1 MINTIATEIR
11 RSTDLIN
18 NVNRVEKL
26 IGNTPLYPIKKVY
39 HKEGVQ
45 IYAKLEW
52 QQLGS
57 SVKARPAFN
66 IIKNAVLSGNLDR
79 SKSLLDATSGNT
91 GIAYAAIGAALGL
104 KITLC
109 LPENASEERKR
120 ILNSLGVDIIYTSKF
135 DGTDGAQLKAK
146 ELAKA
151 YPDKY
156 YYANQYANVHN
167 WEAHYLTTGREIWE
181 QTNGAITH
189 FVAGLG
195 TTGTFLGTSRRLKA
209 YNPNIEVVS
218 VQPDN
223 PMHGLEGWKHL
234 ETAIV
239 PKIYD
244 ATVADRTLEADTLEA
259 YDMVKAIS
267 LKEGLLVSPSAAAN
281 LNSAIQ
287 LAEQIEEGVIV
298 TTFADDASKYSEV
311 MQHIFDGKR

>member
-11 RSTDLIN
+11 RSTDLVN
-18 NVNRVEKL
+18 NVNRVGKL
-26 IGNTPLYPIKKVY
+26 IGNTPLYPIKNVY
-39 HKEGVQ
+39 QKEGVQ

-52 QQLGS
+52 RQLGS

-66 IIKNAVLSGNLDR
+66 IIKNAVLEGDLDR
-79 SKSLLDATSGNT
+79 NKSLLDATSGNT

-120 ILNSLGVDIIYTSKF
+120 ILTSLGVDIIYTSRF

-151 YPDKY
+151 HPDKY
-156 YYANQYANVHN
+156 YYADQYANLHN

-189 FVAGLG
+189 FITGLG
-195 TTGTFLGTSRRLKA
+195 TTGTFLGTSRRLKE
-209 YNPNIEVVS
+209 YNPDIRVIS
-218 VQPDN
+218 VQPNN

-244 ATVADRTLEADTLEA
+244 ATVADRQLEADTLEA

-281 LNSAIQ
+281 LISAIQ
-287 LAEQIEEGVIV
+287 LADEIEEGVIV

-311 MQHIFDGKR
+311 MQHIFG